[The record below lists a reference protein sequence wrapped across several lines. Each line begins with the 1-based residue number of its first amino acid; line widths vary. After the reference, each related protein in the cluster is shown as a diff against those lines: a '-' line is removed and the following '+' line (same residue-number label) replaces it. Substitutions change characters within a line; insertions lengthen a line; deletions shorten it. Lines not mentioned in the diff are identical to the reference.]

1 MVNFRIIWKIL
12 GSLLFIEAFFMAW
25 CLGVAL
31 LEREDDVLAF
41 LLSMLLTACFGFVFL
56 SLGRKAENMLSR
68 RDAAVVVTAAW
79 VVF

>member
-31 LEREDDVLAF
+31 LAREDDVLAF
-41 LLSMLLTACFGFVFL
+41 LLSMLLTACFGFVSRWDARPRI
-56 SLGRKAENMLSR
+56 SL
-68 RDAAVVVTAAW
+68 AVAMPLW
-79 VVF
+79 W